1 MSSEHEKS
9 GRLSLLTVNRLSLYL
24 RRLEALEAE
33 GVETVSSAQ
42 LAQHLGITDAQVRKD
57 LAALGHLG
65 YPGVGYYPRELIG
78 VLRETLG
85 LESQWPVVLI
95 GAGNLARALLKYRG
109 FARRGFH
116 IVAVFDADPAKVGET
131 LDQWTVEPMDRLAE
145 RVAAHQAQLAILAVP
160 AATAQAV
167 ADVLVECGIKGILNF
182 APTVLRVPP
191 GVHVVGV
198 DLAMQLEQ
206 LAYLVRSRTAAD
218 AHSDTLPE

>member
-109 FARRGFH
+109 FAQRGFH
-116 IVAVFDADPAKVGET
+116 ITAVFDADPAKVGEAI
-131 LDQWTVEPMDRLAE
+131 DQWTVEPMDRLTE
-145 RVAAHQAQLAILAVP
+145 RIAAHQAQLAILAVP
-160 AATAQAV
+160 AAAAQAV
-167 ADVLVECGIKGILNF
+167 ADALVECGIKGILNF

-191 GVHVVGV
+191 GVHVVAV

-206 LAYLVRSRTAAD
+206 LAYLVRSRTTAD
-218 AHSDTLPE
+218 ASSETLPQ